1 MRINTATKITPKG
14 YLLELIIYIAIMFL
28 IRETYIPN
36 THYLVTGFLYSGT
49 TLLVATL
56 FMKRR
61 GITWKSIG
69 LRRPKS
75 IPTTFLIAGVVV
87 IIIIAMLLIFNL
99 IQDSFSVVKESS
111 EAAKG
116 TSTGQTLSNG
126 DYGYVFSVI
135 LFVWLQSAL
144 EELLERGFL
153 ITWVEGL
160 FSNWKFK
167 TVIAIIIQACIWGFR
182 HSYDISDRSISVALI
197 GIIMGIVYV
206 KFDRNLWPVIIAHC
220 AMNSISL
227 I

>member
-1 MRINTATKITPKG
+1 MIATFKNAASKG
-14 YLLELIIYIAIMFL
+14 YLLELIGYIAIMFL

-36 THYLVTGFLYSGT
+36 TDYLVTGFLYSGT

-61 GITWKSIG
+61 GITWKRIG

-75 IPTTFLIAGVVV
+75 IPNTFLIAGIVV

-99 IQDSFSVVKESS
+99 IQDSFSFVQESS

-135 LFVWLQSAL
+135 LFVWLQSGL

-167 TVIAIIIQACIWGFR
+167 TLIAVIFQACIWGFR
-182 HSYDISDRSISVALI
+182 HSYDISDRSVSVALI

-220 AMNSISL
+220 AMNTISL
-227 I
+227 L

>member
-1 MRINTATKITPKG
+1 MIATFKNAASKG
-14 YLLELIIYIAIMFL
+14 YLLELIGYIAIMFL

-61 GITWKSIG
+61 GITWKRIG
-69 LRRPKS
+69 LSRPKS
-75 IPTTFLIAGVVV
+75 IPNTFLIAGIVV
-87 IIIIAMLLIFNL
+87 IIIISMLLIFNL
-99 IQDSFSVVKESS
+99 IQDSFSFVKESN

-135 LFVWLQSAL
+135 LFIWLQSGL

-167 TVIAIIIQACIWGFR
+167 TVIAIIFQACIWGFR
-182 HSYDISDRSISVALI
+182 HSYDISDRSVSVALI

-220 AMNSISL
+220 AMNTISL
-227 I
+227 L